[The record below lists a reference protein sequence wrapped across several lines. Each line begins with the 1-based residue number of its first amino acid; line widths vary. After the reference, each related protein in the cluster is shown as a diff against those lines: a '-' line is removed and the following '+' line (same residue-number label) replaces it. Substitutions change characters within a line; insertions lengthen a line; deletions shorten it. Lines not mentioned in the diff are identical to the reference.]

1 MKPIRCPG
9 PGRRRLVV
17 ALSACLLL
25 PGAALAQGQAQDS
38 LADLLA
44 RPGTDLRD
52 EASRKAVVDAVAA
65 AHARRLADARQR
77 ATALGLPLR
86 VKRPNGT
93 TQEIADFDGNRP
105 LYHTTHNANAA
116 ISTGANLVRS
126 TYSVDGTGV
135 VIGLWDGGSARVT
148 HQEFGGR
155 VVSKDGASSIDHATH
170 VAGTL
175 SASGVVAAAKGM
187 APAVS
192 VDSYDWNSDTS
203 EMTSRGASAAGQAGK
218 IYLSNHSYGFI
229 SGWNYVADGIRT
241 WEWNGNGTTAAGIEQ
256 DFGRYNTYA
265 RDQDALAAS
274 APYYLIFRSA
284 GNERVDNPAQGEAV
298 SLSVGGAVVAY
309 DSALHPPG
317 DGTYRGGF
325 ENISYEALSKNVMTV
340 GSVTDAVTGSTRDIT
355 KANLSSFTSWGP
367 TDDGRI
373 KPDVVANGEA
383 LYSSLNASDTSYGT
397 YSGTSMATPNATGS
411 AALLIQYYGV
421 EFPGQAMRAATLK
434 GLLIHTADDRGNPGP
449 DYKFGWGLVNAKAA
463 ADLIQDQHDNPL
475 KQRITESSL
484 STSTVTRTL
493 PVIWDGVSPLVATL
507 SWTDPAGT
515 ATTTS
520 DSRTARLVN
529 NLNLKITAPGGSDYL
544 PYVMPFVGNWSQA
557 SMDTAATTGINN
569 TDNVEQVRIAS
580 PPAAGVYQ
588 VVVSFSGTLTN
599 SLQNYSLLISGTAAQ
614 EPPLSLSGVT
624 PASGLPGTVIMDV
637 SGTSI
642 HSDATLKLSRAGQSD
657 IVATSLQLNGGVLR
671 GQFNLTGAAPGQWN
685 VTVANPGGG
694 SATLANAFTL
704 NPALWSESFDGSV
717 SGWTSQATT
726 GTNAWVL
733 TTAASH
739 SPLTSYFGPGP
750 DTKTTCNL
758 TSPAVNV
765 PANATSLQLR
775 FWHNYNL
782 QSTQDGGRLEFS
794 LDGGAWFD
802 VTASG
807 SGASFAAN
815 GYNVTM
821 STSGA
826 LSNRSEFMGLA
837 AWSGNSGG
845 FIETVVNLTDTA
857 KYAGHALSM
866 RWRLATN
873 VGTASAGWY
882 VDTIGLMGT
891 IPANQAPQI
900 TSPAT
905 AATAETVTDPDTT
918 VFRIVRGSLVGLS
931 VGASDDAGE
940 PALTYTWS
948 LLSGPPGVVYSANG
962 NNAAKSTTATFP
974 AIGDYRFS
982 VQVADAGALTA
993 SSTVNVRVL
1002 PTPAQLTVA
1011 PPSATVVVGGTQ
1023 SYTPT
1028 ARDQFAAIMSSSGT
1042 TWSVNGG
1049 GSINASG
1056 LFSATTAGGPFT
1068 VTASLAAVSANAS
1081 VTVTPAPATITLS
1094 NLNHTYDGTPRPAS
1108 ATTNPP
1114 GLAVTLTYN
1123 GLTQAP
1129 VGAGNYSV
1137 QASIANPNYTGS
1149 ASGTLQVAKAAAG
1162 ISFVNL
1168 TQTYD
1173 GTPRV
1178 VSATT
1183 SPPGLTVNLTYDSAA
1198 QAPVNAGDYAVAAGI
1213 SDLNYQGSA
1222 SNTLHVLK
1230 KGATFSFGNLSQTY
1244 DGTPRVVTV
1253 TTDPPGLSVST
1264 TYDGL
1269 PAVPVNAGIYA
1280 IASTVVDPNYQG
1292 SSTEVL
1298 HVAKASATV
1307 TLGDLSQIYDGTPR
1321 PASVTTTP
1329 AGLSTSIT
1337 YDGLAQVPVNAGA
1350 YSVEVSI
1357 TDLNHQGTA
1366 SDVLHVGKAS
1376 ATISLG
1382 DLAQTYDGTPRPVSA
1397 ATTPSGLA
1405 VSITYDG
1412 SPDLPV
1418 NAGSYAVAASIAD
1431 TNYQGTANETLQ
1443 VGKATAS
1450 ISFGDLAQTYDG
1462 TPRVVSVTTTPPGL
1476 TVDLSYDTAPEP
1488 PVNAGTYTLA
1498 ASIAD
1503 TNYTGTASDVLHVA
1517 KAIATI
1523 TLGDLEQTYDGTPQ
1537 PVTVTTTPAGLETDV
1552 TYDGETEA
1560 PSEIGSHDVLASID
1574 DPNYTGQTTGELEI
1588 VGISYEVWQSQHFSA
1603 EQILA
1608 GEADRDDD
1616 PDGDGLDNLGE
1627 YALGGDPWAYTAAP
1641 AMQLDDTHMTL
1652 VFTRPKGLPDVSY
1665 IAERTSDFTAWTAVT
1680 LEVIAE
1686 TAESETVRARVARPT
1701 AGIDLYMRMR
1711 FEVP

>member
-1 MKPIRCPG
+1 MKPNCSPG
-9 PGRRRLVV
+9 SGRRSFVA

-25 PGAALAQGQAQDS
+25 PGAALAQGPAEDS

-52 EASRKAVVDAVAA
+52 EASRKAVVDVVSAA
-65 AHARRLADARQR
+65 QARRLADARQR
-77 ATALGLPLR
+77 ATGLGLPLR
-86 VKRPNGT
+86 VKRPDGT
-93 TQEIADFDGNRP
+93 TQEIAGFDGDKP

-126 TYSVDGTGV
+126 TYAVDGTGV

-175 SASGVVAAAKGM
+175 SAFGVVAAAKGM

-192 VDSYDWNSDTS
+192 VDSYDWNSDTA

-229 SGWNYVADGIRT
+229 SGWNYVADGTRT
-241 WEWNGNGTTAAGIEQ
+241 WEWNGNGTNATGIEQ

-265 RDQDALAAS
+265 RDQDALAFS

-317 DGTYRGGF
+317 DGIYRGGF
-325 ENISYEALSKNVMTV
+325 ENISFEALSKNVMTV
-340 GSVTDAVTGSTRDIT
+340 GSVTDAVTGSARDIT

-383 LYSSLNASDTSYGT
+383 LYSSLNGSNSSYGT

-411 AALLIQYYGV
+411 AALLIQYYGT
-421 EFPGQAMRAATLK
+421 EFPGQAMRASTLK

-463 ADLIQDQHDNPL
+463 ADLISDQHDNPL

-484 STSTVTRTL
+484 STSVVTRTL

-507 SWTDPAGT
+507 CWTDPAGT

-544 PYVMPFVGNWSQA
+544 PYVMPFVGDWSQA
-557 SMDTAATTGINN
+557 SMDTVASTGINN
-569 TDNVEQVRIAS
+569 TDNVEQVRISA
-580 PPAAGVYQ
+580 PPAAGTYQ
-588 VVVSFSGTLTN
+588 VVVSFSGALTN

-624 PASGLPGTVIMDV
+624 PTSGLPGTVVMDV
-637 SGTSI
+637 SGNGI
-642 HSDATLKLSRAGQSD
+642 HPDATFKLSRAGQSD
-657 IVATSLQLNGGVLR
+657 IVATGLQLNAGVLR
-671 GQFNLTGAAPGQWN
+671 GQLNLAGAASGLWD
-685 VTVANPGGG
+685 VTVTNPGSG

-704 NPALWSESFDGSV
+704 TPALWSESFDGTV
-717 SGWTSQATT
+717 NGWTSQATT

-739 SPLTSYFGPGP
+739 SPLTSYFAPAP

-765 PANATSLQLR
+765 PPNANSLQLR

-782 QSTQDGGRLEFS
+782 QSSQDGGKLEFS

-807 SGASFAAN
+807 SGASVATN
-815 GYNVTM
+815 GYN
-821 STSGA
+821 STISSGGSP
-826 LSNRSEFMGLA
+826 SNRSEFAGLQ

-845 FIETVVNLTDTA
+845 FIESVVNLTDTA

-882 VDTIGLMGT
+882 VDTVALMGT

-918 VFRIVRGSLVGLS
+918 VFRIVRGSSVGLS

-940 PALTYTWS
+940 PALSYTWS
-948 LLSGPPGVVYSANG
+948 LLSSPAAVGYSANG
-962 NNAAKSTTATFP
+962 NNAAKNTTTTFSS
-974 AIGDYRFS
+974 IGDYRFS

-993 SSTVNVRVL
+993 TSTVNVRVL
-1002 PTPAQLTVA
+1002 PTPTQLTVA
-1011 PPSATVVVGGTQ
+1011 PPSATVVVGNTQ
-1023 SYTPT
+1023 SFTAT
-1028 ARDQFAAIMSSSGT
+1028 ARDQFAALMSSSGT
-1042 TWSVNGG
+1042 GWSVNGG

-1056 LFSATTAGGPFT
+1056 LFTASTAGGPFT
-1068 VTASLAAVSANAS
+1068 VTASLATLTANAS
-1081 VTVTPAPATITLS
+1081 VTVSPAAATISLS
-1094 NLNHTYDGTPRPAS
+1094 NLNQTYDGTPRAVS
-1108 ATTNPP
+1108 FTTNPP
-1114 GLAVTLTYN
+1114 GLAVAVTYD
-1123 GLTQAP
+1123 GLTQP
-1129 VGAGNYSV
+1129 PLGAGTYTV

-1149 ASGTLQVAKAAAG
+1149 TSGTLQVAKAVAG
-1162 ISFVNL
+1162 LSFVNL

-1178 VSATT
+1178 VSVTT
-1183 SPPGLTVNLTYDSAA
+1183 SPPGLTVSITYDSSS
-1198 QAPVNAGDYAVAAGI
+1198 QAPVNAGGYAVAASI
-1213 SDLNYQGSA
+1213 VDPNYQGSA

-1230 KGATFSFGNLSQTY
+1230 GNATFTFGDLSQTY
-1244 DGTPRVVTV
+1244 DGTPRPVTV
-1253 TTDPPGLSVST
+1253 TTAPPGLSVST

-1269 PAVPVNAGIYA
+1269 SEVPVNAGTYA
-1280 IASTVVDPNYQG
+1280 VASTVVDANYQG
-1292 SSTEVL
+1292 
-1298 HVAKASATV
+1298 AAS
-1307 TLGDLSQIYDGTPR
+1307 
-1321 PASVTTTP
+1321 
-1329 AGLSTSIT
+1329 
-1337 YDGLAQVPVNAGA
+1337 
-1350 YSVEVSI
+1350 E
-1357 TDLNHQGTA
+1357 
-1366 SDVLHVGKAS
+1366 VLHVGKAS
-1376 ATISLG
+1376 ATIALG
-1382 DLAQTYDGTPRPVSA
+1382 DLAQTYDGTPRPVSVS
-1397 ATTPSGLA
+1397 TTPSGLST
-1405 VSITYDG
+1405 SITYDG
-1412 SPDLPV
+1412 LAQVPA

-1431 TNYQGTANETLQ
+1431 ANYQGTASDVLQ
-1443 VGKATAS
+1443 VSKASAT
-1450 ISFGDLAQTYDG
+1450 ITLGDLSQTYDG
-1462 TPRVVSVTTTPPGL
+1462 TARPVSVTTTPAGL
-1476 TVDLSYDTAPEP
+1476 TVGVTFDASAEV
-1488 PVNAGTYTLA
+1488 PVNAGTYAVA
-1498 ASIAD
+1498 ASITD
-1503 TNYTGTASDVLHVA
+1503 PNYAGTASDVLHVA

-1537 PVTVTTTPAGLETDV
+1537 AVSVTTYPAGLETDV
-1552 TYDGETEA
+1552 TYDGEADA
-1560 PSEIGSHDVLASID
+1560 PSEIGSHAVLASID
-1574 DPNYTGQTTGELEI
+1574 DPNYTGQAAGELEI
-1588 VGISYEVWQSQHFSA
+1588 IGISYEVWQTQHFSE

-1616 PDGDGLDNLGE
+1616 PDGDGLDNLAE
-1627 YALGGDPWAYTAAP
+1627 YALGGDPWAYTAPP
-1641 AMQLDDTHMTL
+1641 ALQLEETHMAL
-1652 VFTRPKGLPDVSY
+1652 VFTRPKGLTDVIY
-1665 IAERTSDFTAWTAVT
+1665 YAERTSDFSGWSAVT

-1686 TAESETVRARVARPT
+1686 TAESETVRARVPRPESGT
-1701 AGIDLYMRMR
+1701 DLYLRMR
-1711 FEVP
+1711 FEAP